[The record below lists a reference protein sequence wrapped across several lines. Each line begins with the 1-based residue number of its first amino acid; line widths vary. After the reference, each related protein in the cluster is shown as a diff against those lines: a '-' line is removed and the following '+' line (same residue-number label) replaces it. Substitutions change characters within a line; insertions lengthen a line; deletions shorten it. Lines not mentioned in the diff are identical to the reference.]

1 MESSSAPAG
10 VPKGV
15 PEVRVLDRID
25 TASMDNTR
33 QLAAPGEGGLEL
45 GSRRRDGRRKGG
57 DLKDASKEDAA
68 LPPPR
73 QPARWSRC
81 RPRAARGNDRFTRPR
96 RLQFRLTVPKL
107 RRLVAEPG
115 PMSCNSKIISF
126 AVGLALASE
135 LAGCSGRKPAPEA
148 APAPNADQL
157 LATGRRL
164 ARQGNSL
171 RAEQY
176 LLA

>member
-1 MESSSAPAG
+1 
-10 VPKGV
+10 
-15 PEVRVLDRID
+15 
-25 TASMDNTR
+25 
-33 QLAAPGEGGLEL
+33 
-45 GSRRRDGRRKGG
+45 
-57 DLKDASKEDAA
+57 
-68 LPPPR
+68 
-73 QPARWSRC
+73 
-81 RPRAARGNDRFTRPR
+81 
-96 RLQFRLTVPKL
+96 
-107 RRLVAEPG
+107 
-115 PMSCNSKIISF
+115 MSCNSKIISF

-176 LLA
+176 LLAAMDAGIQADQAFPLLVSTCIRSGRYRSALMHVESRLLEMPDDLALRELSRTLRVSLGLPERGLEP